1 MLIILSPSKTQNF
14 SNISLTKASA
24 PLYID
29 KANEIISELKKLSL
43 EEVTSLM
50 SISDKLGKDT
60 YKNIHNFQESP
71 ANRFTKQ
78 ALFSYT
84 GEVFNKINPRSFSN
98 EELAFCQSNIRIL
111 SGIYGF
117 LKPLDQIQ
125 PYRLEMALKLKN
137 NHSMVQYWKQDITNA
152 INREEKDVIVNL
164 ASNEYDSTIQK
175 NHLIAKFISIQ
186 FKDAKR
192 DKYKV
197 VGIYA
202 KQARGEM
209 VHYIVKN
216 NIESLDSIKNF
227 GQNGY
232 KYNVSLSSDS
242 DWIFTRD

>member
-1 MLIILSPSKTQNF
+1 
-14 SNISLTKASA
+14 
-24 PLYID
+24 
-29 KANEIISELKKLSL
+29 
-43 EEVTSLM
+43 
-50 SISDKLGKDT
+50 
-60 YKNIHNFQESP
+60 
-71 ANRFTKQ
+71 
-78 ALFSYT
+78 
-84 GEVFNKINPRSFSN
+84 
-98 EELAFCQSNIRIL
+98 
-111 SGIYGF
+111 
-117 LKPLDQIQ
+117 
-125 PYRLEMALKLKN
+125 MALKLKN

-164 ASNEYDSTIQK
+164 ASNEYASTIQK